1 MDATGESTKIELPEF
16 RHALEDAVTRRG
28 ATYQERCIVIFY
40 YEDDDTGAE
49 ADVTTLSNCFTD
61 VFGFDEV
68 VIVKLERKDRSP
80 AVTLNEKIRQVHARI
95 GKPANILPSLLILAY
110 VGHGLI
116 DRATQKLKMMS
127 AGGQSI
133 QWQYLET

>member
-95 GKPANILPSLLILAY
+95 GNPANILPSLLILAY

-116 DRATQKLKMMS
+116 DRATRKLKMMS